1 MEVFFCTDYSN
12 FQEARGGT
20 ICHQGPKRTSYLGL
34 KWARPKSI
42 LCCLRHNYMLSF
54 ISQQCQVW
62 SKLSLSWLWICWSYY
77 QIHWGLGNLLTVT
90 LRKGGGR
97 LSFQRINPQRY
108 TLVFHGGLFRAT
120 ANCEMCTTTALTPIQ
135 EKKTAHKVKFPKLS
149 KHVFYCW
156 RQRRKGFQCVLDLEM
171 GAWCYLH
178 CKRGRW
184 RRKYLPEM
192 E

>member
-1 MEVFFCTDYSN
+1 MKVFFRTHYSN

-42 LCCLRHNYMLSF
+42 LCCLSYNYMLSF
-54 ISQQCQVW
+54 ISQRCQVW

-120 ANCEMCTTTALTPIQ
+120 ANCEMCATTALTPIQ
-135 EKKTAHKVKFPKLS
+135 EKKNSTQSEIS
-149 KHVFYCW
+149 KT
-156 RQRRKGFQCVLDLEM
+156 Q
-171 GAWCYLH
+171 
-178 CKRGRW
+178 
-184 RRKYLPEM
+184 
-192 E
+192 